1 MRLFAPGAGHT
12 LVSLRSL
19 SWVLADRLARS
30 TNVDAKPTTSSASAS
45 HGAQIVGLVT
55 L

>member
-1 MRLFAPGAGHT
+1 MSGPRPGGNTRLPAP
-12 LVSLRSL
+12 RSA
-19 SWVLADRLARS
+19 SWLLADRLARS
-30 TNVDAKPTTSSASAS
+30 TNVDANPTTSRARAS